1 MDMSLFT
8 SFQGRI
14 NRAKWWLGSIIMIV
28 VAAIVGWIAG
38 SVIGASIFSMAAEG
52 GITAENIGSI
62 TRKLSI
68 SQLITVAIIAYPV
81 TALMTKRLNDRDRP
95 NYLVYVFWLPTVLTI
110 LAGLA
115 GLSMTVAD
123 VNGVMMPTQSSLGMI
138 LGLLSLVI
146 GIWALVELGILKGT
160 PGPNQHGPDPL
171 GGA

>member
-14 NRAKWWLGSIIMIV
+14 NRAKWWLGSIILIV
-28 VAAIVGWIAG
+28 VGAVVGWIVG

>member
-1 MDMSLFT
+1 MDMALFT

-14 NRAKWWLGSIIMIV
+14 NRAKWWLGSIILILV
-28 VAAIVGWIAG
+28 GAVVGWIVG
-38 SVIGASIFSMAAEG
+38 SVIGASIFSMVTEG
-52 GITAENIGSI
+52 GVTAETIASV
-62 TRKLSI
+62 TRRISI
-68 SQLITVAIIAYPV
+68 SQLITVAILAYPV

-115 GLSMTVAD
+115 GLTMTVAD
-123 VNGVMMPTQSSLGMI
+123 VNGVMMPTQSGLGMV

>member
-28 VAAIVGWIAG
+28 IGAIVGWIVG
-38 SVIGASIFSMAAEG
+38 SIIGASIFNMVAEG
-52 GITAENIGSI
+52 GITPETIASA
-62 TRKLSI
+62 TRKISI
-68 SQLITVAIIAYPV
+68 SQLITVAILAYPV

-115 GLSMTVAD
+115 GLTMTVAD
-123 VNGVMMPTQSSLGMI
+123 VNGVMMPTQSSIGMI

-160 PGPNQHGPDPL
+160 AGPNQHGPDPL